1 MLIRR
6 IVLTKSLHHFRF
18 FSHSATAAV
27 LPPFSFLQPLCHRRC
42 RNYQWARTSPP
53 RRGKLGG
60 LFDLEVHPD
69 FESTDVIE
77 KVRVLPR
84 KVHLEAGS
92 DAPLNVTFIRA
103 PSSAL
108 LKVEV
113 PLVFRGED
121 VSPGLKKEISQCRAP
136 KGVV

>member
-1 MLIRR
+1 M
-6 IVLTKSLHHFRF
+6 
-18 FSHSATAAV
+18 
-27 LPPFSFLQPLCHRRC
+27 PLGWPTR
-42 RNYQWARTSPP
+42 W
-53 RRGKLGG
+53 

-77 KVRVLPR
+77 IVRVLPR

-121 VSPGLKKEISQCRAP
+121 VSPGLKKGQYTW
-136 KGVV
+136 K